1 MKTQLSF
8 SVVARI
14 VAGALLFW
22 ALARH
27 QYGYFVLLRWV
38 VCGTSVFCAY
48 LSYSLKRV
56 PWTWLFALLALLF
69 NPIAPIRLDRQTWAY
84 FDVATGLLLLASIFF
99 IRESLPTKGASNV

>member
-1 MKTQLSF
+1 MKKHLSF

-14 VAGALLFW
+14 VASVLLFW

-38 VCGTSVFCAY
+38 VCGVSAFCAF
-48 LSYSLKRV
+48 LSYSLKRI
-56 PWTWLFALLALLF
+56 PWTWLFGLLAILF
-69 NPIAPIRLDRQTWAY
+69 NPLAPIRLARQTWAY

-99 IRESLPTKGASNV
+99 IKESLPTKGDSNV

>member
-14 VAGALLFW
+14 IASALLFW

-38 VCGTSVFCAY
+38 VCGTSAFCAY

-56 PWTWLFALLALLF
+56 PWTWLFALLTILF
-69 NPIAPIRLDRQTWAY
+69 NPLSPIRLDRQTWAY
-84 FDVATGLLLLASIFF
+84 FDIATGVFLLASIFF
-99 IRESLPTKGASNV
+99 IRESIPSKGETNV